1 MAGIQ
6 HSNNQSQAFYLK
18 EVSTGADI
26 NNDKTIDG
34 KNDLVP
40 FIRNLKNFESV
51 GLVEIEK
58 IATEFVTDLEILDT
72 GQNITQVSITKEGF
86 QSHVDA
92 YFTKILGPKIIAKAN
107 VTSREWANFHILKT
121 MGDAGFIKI
130 NEQESIVI
138 AVKKL

>member
-6 HSNNQSQAFYLK
+6 HPNNQSQAFYLK

-26 NNDKTIDG
+26 NNDKTIDA

-40 FIRNLKNFESV
+40 FINQTFPKK
-51 GLVEIEK
+51 GLSKLAQV
-58 IATEFVTDLEILDT
+58 AREFAVDLDLINT
-72 GQNITQVSITKEGF
+72 GQSIKQVSISKEAF

-92 YFTKILGPKIIAKAN
+92 YFTKILGPKIIANSN